1 MTHHSGATRRLC
13 AADRTGM
20 EHGAT
25 RPTPVRKSMP
35 SARLE
40 VVMRFAGVATITL
53 CIGARPQAANAQ
65 IEQME
70 GKSIIVSYRE
80 TVYTSS
86 GKTFV
91 NNLSE
96 KIYISDKQNI
106 FLRVNNTRKFGSG
119 GSETRSDSFDTVGDP
134 QGVGEG
140 SRTKFAWTGN
150 GLVRSWT
157 NKESGV
163 QITEKIDLTGGSCQ
177 FQRARNAFSGHVVG
191 ERASCRI
198 VKGNALR

>member
-1 MTHHSGATRRLC
+1 MGGSANDTAQWRHEIPMRRGSRRDRTRATRLIL
-13 AADRTGM
+13 A
-20 EHGAT
+20 
-25 RPTPVRKSMP
+25 VRKSKP
-35 SARLE
+35 FICLE
-40 VVMRFAGVATITL
+40 VVMRFACVAAIAL

-80 TVYTSS
+80 TIYTSS

-119 GSETRSDSFDTVGDP
+119 GSETRSDSFDTVGDR

-157 NKESGV
+157 NKEV
-163 QITEKIDLTGGSCQ
+163 
-177 FQRARNAFSGHVVG
+177 RRPNYG
-191 ERASCRI
+191 ENWLNWKQLPVPER
-198 VKGNALR
+198 

>member
-1 MTHHSGATRRLC
+1 MELRATRLIP
-13 AADRTGM
+13 AAR
-20 EHGAT
+20 
-25 RPTPVRKSMP
+25 RSKP
-35 SARLE
+35 SRCPE
-40 VVMRFAGVATITL
+40 VVMRFAGVTAIAL
-53 CIGARPQAANAQ
+53 CICARPQPANAQ

-80 TVYTSS
+80 AIHTNS
-86 GKTFV
+86 GKIFV

-106 FLRVNNTRKFGSG
+106 FLRLNNTSKFGSG
-119 GSETRSDSFDTVGDP
+119 GSETRSDSFDTVGDR

-140 SRTKFAWTGN
+140 SRTKFAWNGN

-157 NKESGV
+157 NKETGV
-163 QITEKIDLTGGSCQ
+163 QLTETIGLTGSSCH
-177 FQRARNAFSGHVVG
+177 FQRDRNSFNGHVVV
-191 ERASCRI
+191 ELASCRI